1 MATKYVKLT
10 HVYFSPLRHNTN
22 IWHEGR
28 IQFACLQPAPVD
40 AFEQRM
46 SLYVTY
52 ALSTATQAHSG
63 ILVQQLYN
71 TSSTYSID
79 TLHSARTKTSN
90 LYNDIAAPSSSHLFT
105 ARLGVVSK
113 LARVNFIVFTNPPVN
128 FVAFDL
134 FFSSAK
140 RRLHTEHPSVS
151 TVQILLSTIL
161 NSVQFN
167 WFIDNIYIKRTPE
180 SMHA

>member
-1 MATKYVKLT
+1 MHL
-10 HVYFSPLRHNTN
+10 SPPRHNTN

-28 IQFACLQPAPVD
+28 FQFACLKPAPVD

-52 ALSTATQAHSG
+52 ALPTATQAHSG

-71 TSSTYSID
+71 PSATYSID
-79 TLHSARTKTSN
+79 TLHSTHTKTNN
-90 LYNDIAAPSSSHLFT
+90 LYNDIVAPSPTHLFT
-105 ARLGVVSK
+105 ARLGIVSK

-128 FVAFDL
+128 LVPLDL
-134 FFSSAK
+134 FFTSTK
-140 RRLHTEHPSVS
+140 RCLHIVHPFAS
-151 TVQILLSTIL
+151 TVKTLFSIIL

-167 WFIDNIYIKRTPE
+167 WFIDNTYIKRTAE
-180 SMHA
+180 GMHA